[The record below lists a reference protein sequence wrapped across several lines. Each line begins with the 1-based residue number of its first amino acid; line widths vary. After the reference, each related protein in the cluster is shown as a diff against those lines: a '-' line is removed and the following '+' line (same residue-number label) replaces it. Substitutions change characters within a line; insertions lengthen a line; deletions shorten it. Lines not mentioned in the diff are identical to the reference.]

1 MEESMSPRRTVSHPF
16 VGNSAMDA
24 LLSRFDW
31 ARTPVGKPDKWP
43 ASWRAAMRV
52 CLDSFVPMVVLLGK
66 EYVMVYNDAC
76 VPVVGGKH
84 PRCMGKPAAT
94 EWPEIWSGII
104 EPMVSHVTTTG
115 EPAGSDDL
123 YLPLERNGY
132 PEETHMS
139 FAVSSIREDDGA
151 PTALLVTLRETTEKV
166 LVARMVDCLDALS
179 TRCFP
184 AETAEEACRIT
195 GEVTNRYLR
204 DLPFALMYL
213 VDANGQHAR
222 LAAHSGLTATPEN
235 IAPAVVSLNAEP
247 GTTLWD
253 IAGVVARQTAT
264 EAQHVR
270 ERMTPYLRD
279 PSFAPQLAITVPLA
293 DPSGGVSGVLVM
305 GTNPMRP
312 PAEGRRLAG
321 AVAARLTTAIAN
333 AKVKQRT
340 RERAEAL
347 AALDRAKTLFL
358 SDVSHEFRTP
368 LTLLLS
374 PLDDVLSRRALS
386 ANDRELLQTSR
397 RAATRLLKLVQSML
411 DFSRVEAGRMQV
423 AFEPADLAAETADL
437 VSLFR
442 STFERAKLRLIVE
455 CAPLPEPVFVD
466 RDMWEKIVLNLVTNA
481 FKFTLSGEVSVR
493 LAARDEWVSLEV
505 RDTGCGIAEA
515 DLPRVFERFHR
526 GQTTNARTAE
536 GTGIGLSL
544 VHELVK
550 LHGGTIDVASVVN
563 QGTTVTVR
571 VRRGT
576 RHLPAEHVGVPRR
589 TTALAAAAPFLEE
602 ASGWIGGEEPTSGV
616 RRSKNAA
623 GKRSSAGGSAG
634 GGTSSRSAA
643 ARGST
648 ARGPNARGA
657 ADSGQPVESDERI
670 LVVDDNA
677 DMRRYLRRILQETWR
692 VDTANDGMA
701 ALAKI
706 RKAPPDLIIADLMMP
721 GLDGLSL
728 LGALRDDPRLADIPV
743 MVLSA
748 RANED
753 ASIDA
758 LSAGADDY
766 LPKPFAARELLARV
780 TVQLARNRL
789 RCAERAAREV
799 AEQSSFMK
807 DELVLMLSNSLRNP
821 LNVMLNTIS
830 VLKDQTFGT
839 EDARRAL
846 EIIRAS
852 TREQHRLIDEVHDLS
867 CITAGCFSVEKAL
880 VPSLSALVHSELD
893 AIRPVASARRVR
905 VESFVDSS
913 AGVFEGDANRMRQ
926 VVHNL
931 LAHALACTQA
941 GGNVIIECHGRGEFA
956 EVIVRDNGAGIPAE
970 TLTHVFDANWQM
982 QHARSDGARAP
993 GVWLGLAVS
1002 HRIAELHGGRLFASS
1017 DGQGLGSVFTLRLP
1031 LQVVAAK
1038 VPAAGDE
1045 VVSGP
1050 FRSSG
1055 RVFPKRP
1062 SQSPTP
1068 RK

>member
-1 MEESMSPRRTVSHPF
+1 
-16 VGNSAMDA
+16 MDA
-24 LLSRFDW
+24 LLARFNW
-31 ARTPVGKPDKWP
+31 ARTSVGTPDKWP
-43 ASWRAAMRV
+43 ATWRAAMRV

-66 EYVMVYNDAC
+66 EFVMVYNDAC

-84 PRCMGKPAAT
+84 PRCLGRPAAT
-94 EWPEIWSGII
+94 EWPEIWANII
-104 EPMVSHVTTTG
+104 EPMVTHVTTTG

-123 YLPLERNGY
+123 YLPLERHGY

-166 LVARMVDCLDALS
+166 LIARLTDCLDALS

-184 AETAEEACRIT
+184 AETAEEACRIAA
-195 GEVTNRYLR
+195 EVTNGYLR

-213 VDANGQHAR
+213 VDADGKHAR
-222 LAAHSGLTATPEN
+222 LAAHSGLNTPPESV
-235 IAPAVVSLNAEP
+235 APVLVPLDAEP
-247 GTTLWD
+247 GTTPWD
-253 IAGVVARQTAT
+253 IAGVVSRQAAVETHA
-264 EAQHVR
+264 VR
-270 ERMTPYLRD
+270 ERVIGHLRD
-279 PSFAPQLAITVPLA
+279 PSFAPDLAITAPLA

-312 PAEGRRLAG
+312 AAEGRRIAN
-321 AVAARLTTAIAN
+321 AAAERLTTATAN

-374 PLDDVLSRRALS
+374 PLDDVLSRRSLS
-386 ANDRELLQTSR
+386 ANDRDLLQTSR

-411 DFSRVEAGRMQV
+411 DFSRVEAGRMQA
-423 AFEPADLAAETADL
+423 AFEPADLSTETADL

-442 STFERAKLRLIVE
+442 STFERAKLRLVVE
-455 CAPLPEPVFVD
+455 CTPLPEPVFVD

-493 LAARDEWVSLEV
+493 LSAQGDWVVLEV

-536 GTGIGLSL
+536 GSGIGLSL
-544 VHELVK
+544 VQELVK

-576 RHLPAEHVGVPRR
+576 RHLPGEHTGVPRR

-602 ASGWIGGEEPTSGV
+602 ASGWVGGEEPAPRV
-616 RRSKNAA
+616 RKA
-623 GKRSSAGGSAG
+623 KQSATKGGSA
-634 GGTSSRSAA
+634 
-643 ARGST
+643 
-648 ARGPNARGA
+648 ARGPAVSA
-657 ADSGQPVESDERI
+657 ESDERI

-677 DMRRYLRRILQETWR
+677 DMRRYLRRILQESWK
-692 VDTANDGMA
+692 VETANDGMA
-701 ALAKI
+701 ALAKV
-706 RKAPPDLIIADLMMP
+706 RKSAPDLIIADLMMP

-728 LGALRDDPRLADIPV
+728 LGALRDDPGLADIPV

-766 LPKPFAARELLARV
+766 LPKPFVARELLARV
-780 TVQLARNRL
+780 AVQLARNRL
-789 RCAERAAREV
+789 RRAERAAREV
-799 AEQSSFMK
+799 AERSSFMK
-807 DELVLMLSNSLRNP
+807 DELVLMLSNSLRSP

-830 VLKDQTFGT
+830 VLKDQAFGT

-867 CITAGCFSVEKAL
+867 CITAGCFSIDKAL
-880 VPSLSALVHSELD
+880 VPSLSALVHSEVE
-893 AIRPVASARRVR
+893 AIRPIASARRVR
-905 VESFVDSS
+905 VESFIDSS
-913 AGVFEGDANRMRQ
+913 AGVFEGDAGRMRQ
-926 VVHNL
+926 VIHNL

-941 GGNVIIECHGRGEFA
+941 GGNVLVECHGRNEFA
-956 EVIVRDNGAGIPAE
+956 EIVVRDNGAGIPADQ
-970 TLTHVFDANWQM
+970 LTHVFDANWQM

-993 GVWLGLAVS
+993 GVWLGLAVI
-1002 HRIAELHGGRLFASS
+1002 HRIVELHGGRVYAAS
-1017 DGQGLGSVFTLRLP
+1017 DGHGMGAVFTVRLP
-1031 LQVVAAK
+1031 LQVAAAK
-1038 VPAAGDE
+1038 LPAAGDE

-1050 FRSSG
+1050 FRSTG

-1062 SQSPTP
+1062 AQAPSP

>member
-1 MEESMSPRRTVSHPF
+1 MGSRRTVSHPF
-16 VGNSAMDA
+16 VGNSVMDT
-24 LLSRFDW
+24 LLARFDW
-31 ARTPVGKPDKWP
+31 TRTPVGPPDKWP
-43 ASWRAAMRV
+43 ATWRAAMRL

-84 PRCMGKPAAT
+84 PRCLGRPAAT
-94 EWPEIWSGII
+94 EWPEIWSSII
-104 EPMVSHVTTTG
+104 EPMVSHVTATG

-166 LVARMVDCLDALS
+166 LVARLVDCLDALS

-184 AETAEEACRIT
+184 AETAEEACRIAAD
-195 GEVTNRYLR
+195 VTDSYLR
-204 DLPFALMYL
+204 DLPFTLMYL
-213 VDANGQHAR
+213 VGADGKHAR
-222 LAAHSGLTATPEN
+222 LAAHSGLTSLPED
-235 IAPAVVSLNAEP
+235 IAPAAVSLDAEP
-247 GTTLWD
+247 GSTMWD
-253 IAGVVARQTAT
+253 IAGVVSRQAAVETPR
-264 EAQHVR
+264 VR
-270 ERMTPYLRD
+270 ERMAPHLRD
-279 PSFAPQLAITVPLA
+279 PSFAPQVAMTVPLE
-293 DPSGGVSGVLVM
+293 DPSGGVGGVLVI

-312 PAEGRRLAG
+312 AAEGRRFSS

-368 LTLLLS
+368 LTLLLN
-374 PLDDVLSRRALS
+374 PLDDVLARRSLGAG
-386 ANDRELLQTSR
+386 DRDLLQTSR
-397 RAATRLLKLVQSML
+397 RAAARLLKLVQSML

-442 STFERAKLRLIVE
+442 STFERARLGLVVE
-455 CAPLPEPVFVD
+455 CATLPEPVFVD
-466 RDMWEKIVLNLVTNA
+466 RDMWEKIVLNLVSNA
-481 FKFTLSGEVSVR
+481 FKFTLQGQVSVR
-493 LAARDEWVSLEV
+493 LSAQEEWVALEV
-505 RDTGCGIAEA
+505 SDTGCGIGDA

-526 GQTTNARTAE
+526 GQTVNARTAE
-536 GTGIGLSL
+536 GSGIGLSL
-544 VHELVK
+544 VQELVK
-550 LHGGTIDVASVVN
+550 LHGGTIDVTSAVN

-576 RHLPAEHVGVPRR
+576 KHLPAEQVGVPRR

-602 ASGWIGGEEPTSGV
+602 ASGWVGDDEPGP
-616 RRSKNAA
+616 RG
-623 GKRSSAGGSAG
+623 GKR
-634 GGTSSRSAA
+634 
-643 ARGST
+643 RGPVNKRASN
-648 ARGPNARGA
+648 ARGPAV
-657 ADSGQPVESDERI
+657 PVESDERI

-677 DMRRYLRRILQETWR
+677 DMRRYLRRILQSWK

-701 ALAKI
+701 ALARA
-706 RKAPPDLIIADLMMP
+706 RKSPPDLIIADLMMP

-766 LPKPFAARELLARV
+766 LPKPFTARELQARV
-780 TVQLARNRL
+780 AVQLARSRL
-789 RCAERAAREV
+789 RRAERAAREV

-807 DELVLMLSNSLRNP
+807 DELVLMLSNSLRSP

-830 VLKDQTFGT
+830 VLKEQAFGT
-839 EDARRAL
+839 EEARRAV

-867 CITAGCFSVEKAL
+867 CITAGCFTVEKAL
-880 VPSLSALVHSELD
+880 VPSLSALVSSEVD

-905 VESFVDSS
+905 VESFVDSGG
-913 AGVFEGDANRMRQ
+913 GVFEGDAARMRQ

-931 LAHALACTQA
+931 LAHALACTQP
-941 GGNVIIECHGRGEFA
+941 GGNVLVECHGRGEFA
-956 EVIVRDNGAGIPAE
+956 EISVRDNGAGISAA
-970 TLTHVFDANWQM
+970 TLAHVFDASWQM
-982 QHARSDGARAP
+982 QHARSDGARSP
-993 GVWLGLAVS
+993 GVWLGLAVV
-1002 HRIAELHGGRLFASS
+1002 HRIVELHGGRLFAHS
-1017 DGQGLGSVFTLRLP
+1017 DGPGMGAVFTVRLP
-1031 LQVVAAK
+1031 LQIAAAK
-1038 VPAAGDE
+1038 LQGED

-1062 SQSPTP
+1062 GQGPTT

>member
-1 MEESMSPRRTVSHPF
+1 MSPRRTVSHPF

-24 LLSRFDW
+24 LLSQFDW
-31 ARTPVGKPDKWP
+31 AGTSVGAPHQWP
-43 ASWRAAMRV
+43 ASWRAALRMA
-52 CLDSFVPMVVLLGK
+52 LDSFVPMVVLLG
-66 EYVMVYNDAC
+66 EEFVMVYNDAC

-84 PRCMGKPAAT
+84 PRCVGRPAAT
-94 EWPEIWSGII
+94 EWPEIWAEII
-104 EPMVSHVTTTG
+104 EPMVRHVTTTG

-166 LVARMVDCLDALS
+166 LIARLVDCLDALS

-184 AETAEEACRIT
+184 AETAEQACRIAAD
-195 GEVTNRYLR
+195 VTNGYLR
-204 DLPFALMYL
+204 DLPFMLMYL
-213 VDANGQHAR
+213 ADDDGKHAR
-222 LAAHSGLTATPEN
+222 LAAHSGLASLPES
-235 IAPAVVSLNAEP
+235 IAPPVVPLAAEP
-247 GTTLWD
+247 GTTTWD
-253 IAGVVARQTAT
+253 IAGVVSRRVAVESQ
-264 EAQHVR
+264 QVR
-270 ERMTPYLRD
+270 ERMMPHLRD
-279 PSFAPQLAITVPLA
+279 ASFAPQLAISVPLA
-293 DPSGGVSGVLVM
+293 DPSGGVAGVLVM

-312 PAEGRRLAG
+312 ATEGRRLSM
-321 AVAARLTTAIAN
+321 AVAERLTTAIAN

-374 PLDDVLSRRALS
+374 PLDDVLSRRSLN
-386 ANDRELLQTSR
+386 ANDRDLLQTSR

-411 DFSRVEAGRMQV
+411 DFSRAEAGRMQV
-423 AFEPADLAAETADL
+423 AFEPADLATETADL

-442 STFERAKLRLIVE
+442 STFERAKLALIVE

-466 RDMWEKIVLNLVTNA
+466 RDMWEKIVLNLVSNA
-481 FKFTLSGEVSVR
+481 FKFTLSGEVRVR
-493 LAARDEWVSLEV
+493 LSTQGEWVVLEV

-536 GTGIGLSL
+536 GSGIGLSL

-550 LHGGTIDVASVVN
+550 LHGGSIGVTSTVN

-576 RHLPAEHVGVPRR
+576 RHLPAENVGVPRR

-602 ASGWIGGEEPTSGV
+602 VSGWVGAEEDDAVV
-616 RRSKNAA
+616 RTRKPKAAA
-623 GKRSSAGGSAG
+623 GR
-634 GGTSSRSAA
+634 
-643 ARGST
+643 RGSST
-648 ARGPNARGA
+648 RGPA
-657 ADSGQPVESDERI
+657 APVESAEHI

-677 DMRRYLRRILQETWR
+677 DMRRYLRRILQESWK

-701 ALAKI
+701 ALARA
-706 RKAPPDLIIADLMMP
+706 RKSPPDLIIADLMMP

-728 LGALRDDPRLADIPV
+728 IGALRDDPRVADIPV

-758 LSAGADDY
+758 LSGGADDY

-789 RCAERAAREV
+789 RRAERAAREV

-807 DELVLMLSNSLRNP
+807 DELVLMLSNSLRSP

-867 CITAGCFSVEKAL
+867 CITAGCFTLEKVL
-880 VPSLSALVHSELD
+880 VPSLAALVHGEVD

-905 VESFVDSS
+905 VESFIDSGAS
-913 AGVFEGDANRMRQ
+913 VFEGDAGRMRQ
-926 VVHNL
+926 VIHNL

-941 GGNVIIECHGRGEFA
+941 GGNVIVECHGRGEFA
-956 EVIVRDNGAGIPAE
+956 EIVVRDNGAGIAPD
-970 TLTHVFDANWQM
+970 TLAHLFDAGWQM
-982 QHARSDGARAP
+982 QHARSDGARSP
-993 GVWLGLAVS
+993 GVWLGLAVV
-1002 HRIAELHGGRLFASS
+1002 HRIVELHGGRIYATS
-1017 DGQGLGSVFTLRLP
+1017 DGHGMGAVFTVLLP
-1031 LQVVAAK
+1031 LQLAPAK
-1038 VPAAGDE
+1038 LPGAGDE

-1062 SQSPTP
+1062 AQPSTS

>member
-1 MEESMSPRRTVSHPF
+1 MF
-16 VGNSAMDA
+16 
-24 LLSRFDW
+24 
-31 ARTPVGKPDKWP
+31 
-43 ASWRAAMRV
+43 
-52 CLDSFVPMVVLLGK
+52 
-66 EYVMVYNDAC
+66 YNDAC
-76 VPVVGGKH
+76 VAVVGGKH
-84 PRCMGKPAAT
+84 PRCLGRPAPT
-94 EWPEIWSGII
+94 EWPEIWSGIV
-104 EPMVSHVTTTG
+104 EPMVSHVLSTG

-123 YLPLERNGY
+123 YLPVERNGY
-132 PEETHMS
+132 PEETHML
-139 FAVSSIREDDGA
+139 FAVSAIREDDGA

-166 LVARMVDCLDALS
+166 LIARLVDCLDALS

-184 AETAEEACRIT
+184 AETADEACRIAA
-195 GEVTNRYLR
+195 EVTNGYLR
-204 DLPFALMYL
+204 DLPFTLMYL
-213 VDANGQHAR
+213 VDADGKHAR
-222 LAAHSGLTATPEN
+222 LAAHSGLSSTPESV
-235 IAPAVVSLNAEP
+235 APSVVPLDAEP
-247 GTTLWD
+247 GSTAWD
-253 IAGVVARQTAT
+253 IAGVVSRQAAVET
-264 EAQHVR
+264 QHVR
-270 ERMTPYLRD
+270 DRIAPYLRD
-279 PSFAPQLAITVPLA
+279 PSFAPSLAITVPLA
-293 DPSGGVSGVLVM
+293 DPSGGIGGVLVM

-312 PAEGRRLAG
+312 AAEGRRLST
-321 AVAARLTTAIAN
+321 AVGARLTTAIAN

-374 PLDDVLSRRALS
+374 PLDDVLARRSLGV
-386 ANDRELLQTSR
+386 NDRELLQTSR
-397 RAATRLLKLVQSML
+397 RAAARLLKLVQSML
-411 DFSRVEAGRMQV
+411 DFSRAEAGRLQV
-423 AFEPADLAAETADL
+423 AFEPADLATETTDL

-442 STFERAKLRLIVE
+442 STFERAKLRLTVE

-466 RDMWEKIVLNLVTNA
+466 RDMWEKIVLNLVSNA
-481 FKFTLSGEVSVR
+481 FKFTLQGEVSVK
-493 LAARDEWVSLEV
+493 LSAQDEWVVLEV
-505 RDTGCGIAEA
+505 RDTGCGIGES

-536 GTGIGLSL
+536 GSGIGLSL

-550 LHGGTIDVASVVN
+550 LHGGTIGVTSVVN

-576 RHLPAEHVGVPRR
+576 KHLPAEQVGVPRR

-602 ASGWIGGEEPTSGV
+602 ASGWVGGDEPVSRG
-616 RRSKNAA
+616 RRSKDSAN
-623 GKRSSAGGSAG
+623 KRSGA
-634 GGTSSRSAA
+634 
-643 ARGST
+643 T
-648 ARGPNARGA
+648 ARGPAV
-657 ADSGQPVESDERI
+657 PVESDERI

-677 DMRRYLRRILQETWR
+677 DMRKYLRRILQENWK

-701 ALAKI
+701 ALAKV
-706 RKAPPDLIIADLMMP
+706 RKSPPDLIIADLMMP

-728 LGALRDDPRLADIPV
+728 LGALRDDARLADIPV

-780 TVQLARNRL
+780 AVQLARNRL
-789 RCAERAAREV
+789 RRAERAAREV

-807 DELVLMLSNSLRNP
+807 DELVLMLSNSLRSP

-839 EDARRAL
+839 EEARRAL

-867 CITAGCFSVEKAL
+867 CITAGCFAVEKGL
-880 VPSLSALVHSELD
+880 VPSLSALVHSEVD

-905 VESFVDSS
+905 VESFIDSGAS
-913 AGVFEGDANRMRQ
+913 VFEGDAPRMRQ

-941 GGNVIIECHGRGEFA
+941 GGNVLVECHGRGEFA
-956 EVIVRDNGAGIPAE
+956 EIIVRDNGSGIPAD
-970 TLTHVFDANWQM
+970 TLAKVFDPTWQM
-982 QHARSDGARAP
+982 QHARADGARAP
-993 GVWLGLAVS
+993 GVWLGLAVV
-1002 HRIAELHGGRLFASS
+1002 HRIVELHGGRLFAHS
-1017 DGQGLGSVFTLRLP
+1017 DGHGMGAVFTVRLP
-1031 LQVVAAK
+1031 LQIAAPK
-1038 VPAAGDE
+1038 LPAAGE
-1045 VVSGP
+1045 NVVSGP

-1062 SQSPTP
+1062 TQPST

>member
-1 MEESMSPRRTVSHPF
+1 MSSRRTVSHPF
-16 VGNSAMDA
+16 VGNSAMDS
-24 LLSRFDW
+24 LLARFDW
-31 ARTPVGKPDKWP
+31 AGTSVGSPDKWP
-43 ASWRAAMRV
+43 ATWRAAMRL

-66 EYVMVYNDAC
+66 EYEMVYNDAC

-84 PRCMGKPAAT
+84 PRCLGRPAAT
-94 EWPEIWSGII
+94 EWPEIWSSII
-104 EPMVSHVTTTG
+104 EPMVSHVRSTG

-166 LVARMVDCLDALS
+166 LIARLVDCLDALS
-179 TRCFP
+179 TRCFS
-184 AETAEEACRIT
+184 AETTEEACQIAA
-195 GEVTNRYLR
+195 GVTDGYLR
-204 DLPFALMYL
+204 DLPFTLMYL
-213 VDANGQHAR
+213 VDVDGKHAR
-222 LAAHSGLTATPEN
+222 LAAHSGLSSVAEN
-235 IAPAVVSLNAEP
+235 VAPSVVSLAEEP
-247 GTTLWD
+247 GTTTWD
-253 IAGVVARQTAT
+253 VAGVVSRQTAAET
-264 EAQHVR
+264 QHVC
-270 ERMTPYLRD
+270 ERMTPHLRD
-279 PSFAPQLAITVPLA
+279 PSFAPQLAITVPFA

-312 PAEGRRLAG
+312 VTEGRRLST

-374 PLDDVLSRRALS
+374 PLDEVLSRRSLA
-386 ANDRELLQTSR
+386 ANDRDLLQTSR

-411 DFSRVEAGRMQV
+411 DFSRAEAGRMQT
-423 AFEPADLAAETADL
+423 AFEPTDLAAETADL
-437 VSLFR
+437 ASLFR
-442 STFERAKLRLIVE
+442 STFERAKLRLVVE

-466 RDMWEKIVLNLVTNA
+466 RDMWEKIVLNLVSNA
-481 FKFTLSGEVSVR
+481 FKFTLNGEVGVR
-493 LAARDEWVSLEV
+493 LSAQGEWVVLEV
-505 RDTGCGIAEA
+505 RDTGCGIADA

-526 GQTTNARTAE
+526 GQTTLARTAE
-536 GTGIGLSL
+536 GSGIGLSL
-544 VHELVK
+544 VQELVK
-550 LHGGTIDVASVVN
+550 LHGGTISVTSALN
-563 QGTTVTVR
+563 RGTTVTVR

-576 RHLPAEHVGVPRR
+576 RHLTAEHVGVPRR

-602 ASGWIGGEEPTSGV
+602 ASGWVGDEPPAERARKV
-616 RRSKNAA
+616 
-623 GKRSSAGGSAG
+623 GGSA
-634 GGTSSRSAA
+634 SK
-643 ARGST
+643 RGST
-648 ARGPNARGA
+648 AHGPVA
-657 ADSGQPVESDERI
+657 PVESDERI
-670 LVVDDNA
+670 LVVDDNS
-677 DMRRYLRRILQETWR
+677 DMRQYLRRILQESWK
-692 VDTANDGMA
+692 VDTASDGMA
-701 ALAKI
+701 ALAKV
-706 RKAPPDLIIADLMMP
+706 RKSPPDLVIADLMMP

-728 LGALRDDPRLADIPV
+728 LGALRGDPRLADIPI

-766 LPKPFAARELLARV
+766 LPKPFVARELLARV
-780 TVQLARNRL
+780 TVQLARSRL
-789 RCAERAAREV
+789 RRAERAAREI

-807 DELVLMLSNSLRNP
+807 DELVLMLSNCLRSP

-830 VLKDQTFGT
+830 VLKDQAFGT
-839 EDARRAL
+839 EEARRAV

-867 CITAGCFSVEKAL
+867 CITAGCFTMEKTL
-880 VPSLSALVHSELD
+880 VPSLSALVHSEVD
-893 AIRPVASARRVR
+893 AIRPVSSARRVR
-905 VESFVDSS
+905 LESFIDSG
-913 AGVFEGDANRMRQ
+913 AGMFEGDAARMRQ

-941 GGNVIIECHGRGEFA
+941 GGNVLVECHGRGQFA
-956 EVIVRDNGAGIPAE
+956 EIIVRDNGAGITVD
-970 TLTHVFDANWQM
+970 TLVHVFDASWQM
-982 QHARSDGARAP
+982 QHARSDGARSP
-993 GVWLGLAVS
+993 GVWLGLAVI
-1002 HRIAELHGGRLFASS
+1002 HRIVELHGGRLYAHS
-1017 DGQGLGSVFTLRLP
+1017 DGHGMGAVFTVRLP
-1031 LQVVAAK
+1031 LQVAAAK
-1038 VPAAGDE
+1038 LLAAGDE

-1055 RVFPKRP
+1055 RIMPRRP
-1062 SQSPTP
+1062 GQSPTT

>member
-1 MEESMSPRRTVSHPF
+1 MSPRRPVSHPF
-16 VGNSAMDA
+16 VGNSDMDV

-31 ARTPVGKPDKWP
+31 AGTSVGTPDKWP
-43 ASWRAAMRV
+43 GTWRAAMRV

-66 EYVMVYNDAC
+66 EFIMVYNDAC

-84 PRCMGKPAAT
+84 PRCLGKAAAT

-104 EPMVSHVTTTG
+104 EPMVTHVTTTG

-123 YLPLERNGY
+123 YLPLERFGY

-151 PTALLVTLRETTEKV
+151 PTALLVTLRETTERV
-166 LVARMVDCLDALS
+166 LIARLVDCLDALS

-184 AETAEEACRIT
+184 AETTEEACRMAS
-195 GEVTNRYLR
+195 EVMGGYLR
-204 DLPFALMYL
+204 DMPFTLMYL
-213 VDANGQHAR
+213 VDKDRKHAR
-222 LAAHSGLTATPEN
+222 LAAHSGLASTPEEVV
-235 IAPAVVSLNAEP
+235 PAVVSLDVERGFSA
-247 GTTLWD
+247 WD
-253 IAGVVARQTAT
+253 IAAVVSRQAAVETQGVRD
-264 EAQHVR
+264 
-270 ERMTPYLRD
+270 RMVPHLRD

-293 DPSGGVSGVLVM
+293 DPSGGVGGVLVM

-312 PAEGRRLAG
+312 VSEGRRLSS

-333 AKVKQRT
+333 AKVKQQT

-374 PLDDVLSRRALS
+374 PLEDVLARGSLGES
-386 ANDRELLQTSR
+386 DRELLQTSR
-397 RAATRLLKLVQSML
+397 RAAARLLKLVQSML
-411 DFSRVEAGRMQV
+411 DFSRAEAGRLQV
-423 AFEPADLAAETADL
+423 AFEAADLAAETTDL

-442 STFERAKLRLIVE
+442 STFERARLGLVVD

-466 RDMWEKIVLNLVTNA
+466 RDMWEKIVLNLVSNA
-481 FKFTLSGEVSVR
+481 FKFTLSGEVR
-493 LAARDEWVSLEV
+493 LTLSAQNEWVVLEV

-526 GQTTNARTAE
+526 GQTTRARTAE
-536 GTGIGLSL
+536 GSGIGLSL
-544 VHELVK
+544 VQELVK
-550 LHGGTIDVASVVN
+550 LHGGTIEVASVVN
-563 QGTTVTVR
+563 EGTTVTVR
-571 VRRGT
+571 MRRGT
-576 RHLPAEHVGVPRR
+576 KHLPSEQVSVTRR
-589 TTALAAAAPFLEE
+589 TTAVAAAAPFLEE
-602 ASGWIGGEEPTSGV
+602 ASGWIAGDESSGGP
-616 RRSKNAA
+616 RKARAA
-623 GKRSSAGGSAG
+623 SANKRGA
-634 GGTSSRSAA
+634 
-643 ARGST
+643 T
-648 ARGPNARGA
+648 ARA
-657 ADSGQPVESDERI
+657 AVVAVDSEERI
-670 LVVDDNA
+670 LVVDDNS
-677 DMRRYLRRILQETWR
+677 DMRRYLRRILQEHWK
-692 VDTANDGMA
+692 VDTATDGMA
-701 ALAKI
+701 ALSKV
-706 RKAPPDLIIADLMMP
+706 RKSPPDLLIADLMMP

-766 LPKPFAARELLARV
+766 LPKPFAARELMARV
-780 TVQLARNRL
+780 AVQLARSRL
-789 RCAERAAREV
+789 RRAERAAREV

-807 DELVLMLSNSLRNP
+807 DELVLMLSNSLRSP

-830 VLKDQTFGT
+830 VLKDQAFGT

-867 CITAGCFSVEKAL
+867 CITAGCFNIDKAL
-880 VPSLSALVHSELD
+880 VPSLSALVRSEVES
-893 AIRPVASARRVR
+893 IRPVASARRVR
-905 VESFVDSS
+905 VESFVDSG
-913 AGVFEGDANRMRQ
+913 AGVFEGDSDRMRQ
-926 VVHNL
+926 VIHNL

-941 GGNVIIECHGRGEFA
+941 GGNVLVECHGRGEFA
-956 EVIVRDNGAGIPAE
+956 EIVVRDNGSGISAE
-970 TLTHVFDANWQM
+970 TLEHVFDPTWQM
-982 QHARSDGARAP
+982 QHARSDGGRAP
-993 GVWLGLAVS
+993 GVWLGLAVI
-1002 HRIAELHGGRLFASS
+1002 HRVVELHGGRLFAAS
-1017 DGQGLGSVFTLRLP
+1017 GGHGLGAAFTVRLP
-1031 LQVVAAK
+1031 LQLAAANL
-1038 VPAAGDE
+1038 PAPGDE

-1050 FRSSG
+1050 FRASG

-1062 SQSPTP
+1062 GRSP
-1068 RK
+1068 

>member
-1 MEESMSPRRTVSHPF
+1 MSPRRTVSHPF
-16 VGNSAMDA
+16 VGNSTMDV
-24 LLSRFDW
+24 LLARFDW
-31 ARTPVGKPDKWP
+31 TRTPVGPPDKWP
-43 ASWRAAMRV
+43 ATWRAAMRL

-76 VPVVGGKH
+76 MPVVGGKH
-84 PRCMGKPAAT
+84 PRCLGRPAAT
-94 EWPEIWSGII
+94 EWPEIWASII

-166 LVARMVDCLDALS
+166 LIARLVDCLDALS

-184 AETAEEACRIT
+184 AETAEEACRMAA
-195 GEVTNRYLR
+195 EVTNGYLR
-204 DLPFALMYL
+204 DLPFTLMYL
-213 VDANGQHAR
+213 VDADGKHAR
-222 LAAHSGLTATPEN
+222 LAAHSGLTSTPEDV
-235 IAPAVVSLNAEP
+235 APSVVSLEAEP
-247 GTTLWD
+247 GSTAWD
-253 IAGVVARQTAT
+253 IAGVVSRQASVET
-264 EAQHVR
+264 QHVR
-270 ERMTPYLRD
+270 ERLAPHLRD
-279 PSFAPQLAITVPLA
+279 PAFAPQVAITVPLA
-293 DPSGGVSGVLVM
+293 DPSGGVGGVLVI

-312 PAEGRRLAG
+312 AAEGRRFST
-321 AVAARLTTAIAN
+321 AVASRLTTAIAN

-368 LTLLLS
+368 LTLLLN
-374 PLDDVLSRRALS
+374 PLDDVLSRRSLGV
-386 ANDRELLQTSR
+386 NDRDLLQTSR
-397 RAATRLLKLVQSML
+397 RAAARLLKLVQSML
-411 DFSRVEAGRMQV
+411 DFSRAEAGRLQV
-423 AFEPADLAAETADL
+423 AFEPADLATETADL

-442 STFERAKLRLIVE
+442 STFERAKLGLLVE

-466 RDMWEKIVLNLVTNA
+466 RDMWEKIVLNLVSNA
-481 FKFTLSGEVSVR
+481 FKFTLHGEVSVR
-493 LAARDEWVSLEV
+493 LSAQDEWVVLEV
-505 RDTGCGIAEA
+505 RDTGCGISES

-526 GQTTNARTAE
+526 GQTLNARTAE
-536 GTGIGLSL
+536 GSGIGLSL
-544 VHELVK
+544 VQELVK
-550 LHGGTIDVASVVN
+550 LHGGTIGVTSAVN
-563 QGTTVTVR
+563 QGTIATVR

-576 RHLPAEHVGVPRR
+576 KHLPAEQVGVPRR

-602 ASGWIGGEEPTSGV
+602 ASGWVGDDEPATRGSK
-616 RRSKNAA
+616 RREPANK
-623 GKRSSAGGSAG
+623 
-634 GGTSSRSAA
+634 
-643 ARGST
+643 RGST
-648 ARGPNARGA
+648 ARGPAV
-657 ADSGQPVESDERI
+657 PVETDERI

-677 DMRRYLRRILQETWR
+677 DMRRYLRRILQESWK

-701 ALAKI
+701 ALAKV
-706 RKAPPDLIIADLMMP
+706 RKSPPDLIIADLMMP

-728 LGALRDDPRLADIPV
+728 LGALRDDPRLANIPV

-780 TVQLARNRL
+780 AVQLARNRL
-789 RCAERAAREV
+789 RRAERAAREV

-807 DELVLMLSNSLRNP
+807 DELVLMLSNSLRSP

-839 EDARRAL
+839 EEARRAV

-867 CITAGCFSVEKAL
+867 CITAGCFTVEKAL
-880 VPSLSALVHSELD
+880 VPSLSALVNSEVD
-893 AIRPVASARRVR
+893 AIRPVANARRVR
-905 VESFVDSS
+905 VESFVDS
-913 AGVFEGDANRMRQ
+913 AGGVFEGDAARMRQ
-926 VVHNL
+926 VIHNL
-931 LAHALACTQA
+931 LAHALACTQV
-941 GGNVIIECHGRGEFA
+941 GGNVLVECHGRGEFA
-956 EVIVRDNGAGIPAE
+956 EIIVRDNGAGISAD
-970 TLTHVFDANWQM
+970 TLAHVFDASWQM
-982 QHARSDGARAP
+982 QHARSDGARSP
-993 GVWLGLAVS
+993 GVWLGLAVV
-1002 HRIAELHGGRLFASS
+1002 HRIVELHGGRLFAHS
-1017 DGQGLGSVFTLRLP
+1017 DGHGMGAVFTVRLP
-1031 LQVVAAK
+1031 LQIVAAK
-1038 VPAAGDE
+1038 LPAAGEE

-1055 RVFPKRP
+1055 RVFPKR
-1062 SQSPTP
+1062 SPQAPTT

>member
-1 MEESMSPRRTVSHPF
+1 MSPRRTVSHPF

-31 ARTPVGKPDKWP
+31 AGTSVGLPARWP
-43 ASWRAAMRV
+43 ATWRAALRV
-52 CLDSFVPMVVLLGK
+52 CLDSLVPMVVLLGK
-66 EYVMVYNDAC
+66 EYIMVYNDPC
-76 VPVVGGKH
+76 MPVVGGKH
-84 PRCMGKPAAT
+84 PRCLGKPAAT
-94 EWPEIWSGII
+94 EWPEIWASII
-104 EPMVSHVTTTG
+104 EPMVRHVTTTG
-115 EPAGSDDL
+115 EPAGSDNL

-132 PEETHMS
+132 PEETHMA
-139 FAVSSIREDDGA
+139 FAVSSIREDDGV

-166 LVARMVDCLDALS
+166 LVARLVDCLDALS
-179 TRCFP
+179 ARCFP
-184 AETAEEACRIT
+184 AETAEEGCRIAS
-195 GEVTNRYLR
+195 EVINGYLR
-204 DLPFALMYL
+204 DLPFTLMYL
-213 VDANGQHAR
+213 VDADGKHAR
-222 LAAHSGLTATPEN
+222 LAAYSGLASAPESV
-235 IAPAVVSLNAEP
+235 APLAVSLNAEP
-247 GTTLWD
+247 GSSLWD
-253 IAGVVARQTAT
+253 IAGVVARQAAAET
-264 EAQHVR
+264 QHVC
-270 ERMTPYLRD
+270 ERMTPHLRD
-279 PSFAPQLAITVPLA
+279 PSFAPLLAITVPLA

-312 PAEGRRLAG
+312 PAEGRKFSM
-321 AVAARLTTAIAN
+321 AVAERLTTAIAN

-374 PLDDVLSRRALS
+374 PLDDVLSRRSLS
-386 ANDRELLQTSR
+386 ADDRDLLQTSR
-397 RAATRLLKLVQSML
+397 RAAARLLKLVQSML
-411 DFSRVEAGRMQV
+411 DFSRVEAGRMQA
-423 AFEPADLAAETADL
+423 AFEPADLAADTADL

-442 STFERAKLRLIVE
+442 STFERAKLRLVVE
-455 CAPLPEPVFVD
+455 CAPLPEAVFVD
-466 RDMWEKIVLNLVTNA
+466 RDMWEKIVLNLVSNA
-481 FKFTLSGEVSVR
+481 FKFTLNGEVSVGLR
-493 LAARDEWVSLEV
+493 AQDEWVVLEV
-505 RDTGCGIAEA
+505 GDTGCGIADA

-536 GTGIGLSL
+536 GSGIGLSL

-550 LHGGTIDVASVVN
+550 LHGGSISVTSVVN

-576 RHLPAEHVGVPRR
+576 RHLPAEQPGVPRR

-602 ASGWIGGEEPTSGV
+602 ASGWVGEDEPASRARKPKAV
-616 RRSKNAA
+616 ASK
-623 GKRSSAGGSAG
+623 
-634 GGTSSRSAA
+634 
-643 ARGST
+643 RGST
-648 ARGPNARGA
+648 ARGPAVA
-657 ADSGQPVESDERI
+657 VESEERI

-701 ALAKI
+701 ALAKV
-706 RKAPPDLIIADLMMP
+706 RKSPPDLIIADLMMP

-728 LGALRDDPRLADIPV
+728 LGALRDDPRLASIPV

-748 RANED
+748 RANEE

-766 LPKPFAARELLARV
+766 LPKPFVARELLARV
-780 TVQLARNRL
+780 AVQLARSRL
-789 RCAERAAREV
+789 RRAERAAREV

-807 DELVLMLSNSLRNP
+807 DELVLMLSNSLRSP

-867 CITAGCFSVEKAL
+867 CITAGCFAIDKAL
-880 VPSLSALVHSELD
+880 VPSLSALVHSEVD
-893 AIRPVASARRVR
+893 AIRPVATARRVR
-905 VESFVDSS
+905 VESFIDSG
-913 AGVFEGDANRMRQ
+913 AGVFEGDGGRMKQ
-926 VVHNL
+926 VIHNL

-941 GGNVIIECHGRGEFA
+941 GGNVLVECHGRGEFA
-956 EVIVRDNGAGIPAE
+956 EITVRDNGSGIPAD
-970 TLTHVFDANWQM
+970 TLARVFDPTWQM

-993 GVWLGLAVS
+993 GVWLGLAVI
-1002 HRIAELHGGRLFASS
+1002 HRIIELHGGRVFASS
-1017 DGQGLGSVFTLRLP
+1017 DGHGMGAVFTVRLP
-1031 LQVVAAK
+1031 LQVAAAK
-1038 VPAAGDE
+1038 LPAAGDE

-1062 SQSPTP
+1062 AQSPTT

>member
-1 MEESMSPRRTVSHPF
+1 MSPQRPVSHPF
-16 VGNSAMDA
+16 VGSSAMDT

-31 ARTPVGKPDKWP
+31 TATSVGTPDTWP
-43 ASWRAAMRV
+43 GTWRAAMRV
-52 CLDSFVPMVVLLGK
+52 CLDSFVPMVVLLGT
-66 EYVMVYNDAC
+66 EFIMVYNDAC
-76 VPVVGGKH
+76 IPVVGGKH
-84 PRCMGKPAAT
+84 PRCLGKPAAT

-104 EPMVSHVTTTG
+104 EPMVTHVTTTG

-123 YLPLERNGY
+123 YLPLERFGY

-151 PTALLVTLRETTEKV
+151 PTALLVTLRETTERV
-166 LVARMVDCLDALS
+166 LVARLVDCLDALS

-184 AETAEEACRIT
+184 AETTEEACRMAS
-195 GEVTNRYLR
+195 GVMDGYLR
-204 DLPFALMYL
+204 DMPFTLMYL
-213 VDANGQHAR
+213 VDKDRKHAR
-222 LAAHSGLTATPEN
+222 LAAHSGLSATPES
-235 IAPAVVSLNAEP
+235 IAPAVVSLDAAP
-247 GTTLWD
+247 GITPWNV
-253 IAGVVARQTAT
+253 AGAVSSQLSVET
-264 EAQHVR
+264 HGVR
-270 ERMTPYLRD
+270 EQLSPHLRD
-279 PSFAPQLAITVPLA
+279 ASFAPQLAITVPLA
-293 DPSGGVSGVLVM
+293 DPSGGVGGVLVM

-312 PAEGRRLAG
+312 ATEGRRLSS

-333 AKVKQRT
+333 AKVKQQT

-374 PLDDVLSRRALS
+374 PLDDVLSHRSLNP
-386 ANDRELLQTSR
+386 NDRELLQTSR
-397 RAATRLLKLVQSML
+397 RAAARLLKLVQSML

-423 AFEPADLAAETADL
+423 AFEAADLAAETADL

-442 STFERAKLRLIVE
+442 STFERAKLQLVVE
-455 CAPLPEPVFVD
+455 CAQLPEPVFVD
-466 RDMWEKIVLNLVTNA
+466 RDMWEKIVLNLVSNA
-481 FKFTLSGEVSVR
+481 FKFTLSGEVRVR
-493 LAARDEWVSLEV
+493 LSARPEWVVLEV

-536 GTGIGLSL
+536 GSGIGLSL

-550 LHGGTIDVASVVN
+550 LHRGSVDVASVVN
-563 QGTTVTVR
+563 HGTVVTVR
-571 VRRGT
+571 IRRGT
-576 RHLPAEHVGVPRR
+576 KHLPSEHVSVTRR
-589 TTALAAAAPFLEE
+589 TTAVAAAAPFLEE
-602 ASGWIGGEEPTSGV
+602 ASGWIGDDEPGDSV
-616 RRSKNAA
+616 RKTRAA
-623 GKRSSAGGSAG
+623 ASDKRG
-634 GGTSSRSAA
+634 AA
-643 ARGST
+643 ARKPVVSV
-648 ARGPNARGA
+648 
-657 ADSGQPVESDERI
+657 DSEERI

-677 DMRRYLRRILQETWR
+677 DMRRYLRRILQEHWK

-701 ALAKI
+701 ALAKV
-706 RKAPPDLIIADLMMP
+706 RKSAPDLLIADLMMP
-721 GLDGLSL
+721 GLDGLAL
-728 LGALRDDPRLADIPV
+728 LGHLRDDPRLADIPV

-766 LPKPFAARELLARV
+766 LPKPFVARELMARV
-780 TVQLARNRL
+780 AVQLARSRL
-789 RCAERAAREV
+789 RRAERAAREV

-807 DELVLMLSNSLRNP
+807 DELVLMLSNSLRSP

-830 VLKDQTFGT
+830 VLKDQAFGT

-867 CITAGCFSVEKAL
+867 CITAGCFAIDKAL
-880 VPSLSALVHSELD
+880 VPSLSAIVRTEID
-893 AIRPVASARRVR
+893 GIRPIAGARRVR
-905 VESFVDSS
+905 LESFIDSG
-913 AGVFEGDANRMRQ
+913 AGVFEGDAERMRQ

-941 GGNVIIECHGRGEFA
+941 GGNVLVECRGCGEFA
-956 EVIVRDNGAGIPAE
+956 EIVVRDNGAGMSAE
-970 TLTHVFDANWQM
+970 TLSHVFDPTWQM
-982 QHARSDGARAP
+982 QHARADGARSA
-993 GVWLGLAVS
+993 GVWLGLAVI
-1002 HRIAELHGGRLFASS
+1002 HRVVELHGGRVYAAS
-1017 DGQGLGSVFTLRLP
+1017 GGHGLGSAFTVRLP

-1038 VPAAGDE
+1038 LPAPGDE

-1050 FRSSG
+1050 FRASG
-1055 RVFPKRP
+1055 RIFPKPPAR
-1062 SQSPTP
+1062 SP
-1068 RK
+1068 